1 VGLTPESRRTGL
13 RRRALLLALAAGLL
27 LGLAAWLLIEL
38 PAYRPD
44 LPAGCNLKPIPDPLL
59 PVPNI
64 ILGCVVAFIAGRAVG
79 YLRERRRRQQ

>member
-1 VGLTPESRRTGL
+1 VGLTPEARRRHL
-13 RRRALLLALAAGLL
+13 RRQALLLAVAAGLL

-38 PAYRPD
+38 PAYHPD

-64 ILGCVVAFIAGRAVG
+64 IIGCVLAFMAGRGVG
-79 YLRERRRRQQ
+79 YLRQRRRRQP